1 VRTPSFAFLA
11 SSTVLLTTALTGCG
25 VKSTVSPE
33 ELHAYLR
40 VVNTASAGQ
49 SIDVLVLGNVVV
61 PSLAA
66 GSVSAVVGIPA
77 GQQAVTFRS
86 AGSSGPSVG
95 TAVTFDAGDTTTL
108 LAVDSNSVINP
119 WVLTDTGKTVAAGRS
134 KLRVVHF
141 AASAPAVL
149 FFRTQPDFPSPTAVM
164 FPFAYRSASPYLES
178 TPGDWTVLMAS
189 ERYSSPGQPIVRDT
203 LFLTGKIAV
212 PAGAARTV
220 IFMDAPGGGFRTV
233 VLTP

>member
-1 VRTPSFAFLA
+1 VRIASFASLA
-11 SSTVLLTTALTGCG
+11 SSTLLLATALTGCG
-25 VKSTVSPE
+25 GKSLVNIDGPE
-33 ELHAYLR
+33 AFLR

-49 SIDVLVLGNVVV
+49 SIDVLVLGSVVV
-61 PSLAA
+61 PALAA
-66 GSVSAVVGIPA
+66 GSVSAVVGLPA
-77 GQQAVTFRS
+77 GQQAVAFRPT
-86 AGSSGPSVG
+86 GSSGPAIG
-95 TAVTFDAGDTTTL
+95 TSVTFAAGDTTTL

-149 FFRTQPDFPSPTAVM
+149 FFRTQPDFPSPTSVM
-164 FPFAYRSASPYLES
+164 FPFAYRNASPYLES

-189 ERYSSPGQPIVRDT
+189 ARYSSLGRPIVGDT
-203 LFLTGKIAV
+203 LFFTGKIAV
-212 PAGAARTV
+212 PAGTARTV
-220 IFMDAPGGGFRTV
+220 LFMDVPGGGFRTV